1 MHINLYPMTLTWGLK
16 WIEEREKDRKKDKE
30 KEAGRRL
37 IVDETYVLQVSLVA
51 GLELGVEA
59 YR

>member
-1 MHINLYPMTLTWGLK
+1 
-16 WIEEREKDRKKDKE
+16 
-30 KEAGRRL
+30 
-37 IVDETYVLQVSLVA
+37 VLQVSLVA